1 MIKLFLLAALG
12 VVATFAAPQVV
23 SSTAA
28 PVAANDY
35 YRNNYFGNNY
45 DPYYRQGNNYDPY
58 YRNGNYRNNYYRNQY
73 DPYRRNN
80 YYDNDYYRN
89 NHRNNYYNNDYY
101 NKNNYYNNDYY
112 KNNQYNKNVYNTEYR
127 KNYVAGSEA
136 NARILRFE
144 SNYNP
149 EGGYEY
155 AYETDNGIAAQQQ
168 GFPIAPP
175 DSPPSI
181 GVTGF
186 FSYTSPEGQQVYTRY
201 TADENGYRVE
211 DNGLQGGAVV
221 RQGVVPVNAVVE
233 SSTAAS
239 QK

>member
-1 MIKLFLLAALG
+1 MIKLFLLATLG

-28 PVAANDY
+28 PNDY
-35 YRNNYFGNNY
+35 YRNNYF
-45 DPYYRQGNNYDPY
+45 RNNYDPY
-58 YRNGNYRNNYYRNQY
+58 YRNGNYRNNYYKNQY

-80 YYDNDYYRN
+80 YYGNDYYRN
-89 NHRNNYYNNDYY
+89 NNYFGNDYY
-101 NKNNYYNNDYY
+101 KNNNYYNNDYY
-112 KNNQYNKNVYNTEYR
+112 KNNQYNKNVYNPEYR
-127 KNYVAGSEA
+127 KNYVPGAEA

-155 AYETDNGIAAQQQ
+155 AYETDNGISAQQQ
-168 GFPIAPP
+168 GFPIQPP
-175 DSPPSI
+175 DSHPSI

-186 FSYTSPEGQQVYTRY
+186 FAYTSPEGRQIYTRY

-211 DNGLQGGAVV
+211 DNGLQGNVV
-221 RQGVVPVNAVVE
+221 RQGVPVSVNAVVE